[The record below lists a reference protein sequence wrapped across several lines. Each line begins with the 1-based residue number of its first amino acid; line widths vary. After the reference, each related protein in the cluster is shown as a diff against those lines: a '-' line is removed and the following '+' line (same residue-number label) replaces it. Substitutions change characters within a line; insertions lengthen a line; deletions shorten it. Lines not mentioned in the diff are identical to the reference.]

1 MSTFLIFLAL
11 FLVLALIR
19 IPVAYS
25 MTIATVVAMV
35 GTVLVGCGTSKAGVI
50 PSKTNDAK
58 VAVVQKADVATV
70 ENEDVADDANDANDM
85 DLARKVVEDFFA
97 ENFSD
102 CTMNSLEYD
111 DSYTAEQCAE
121 IAASYGADEAVIF
134 TSSFSV
140 PEDCQNMTLNPGMTY
155 EDYTYTLTRNAGGD
169 WVIQT
174 CGMQ

>member
-1 MSTFLIFLAL
+1 MKKKLL
-11 FLVLALIR
+11 
-19 IPVAYS
+19 
-25 MTIATVVAMV
+25 TIATVVAMV

-50 PSKTNDAK
+50 PSKANDAK
-58 VAVVQKADVATV
+58 AAVVQEADVAMV
-70 ENEDVADDANDANDM
+70 ENEDVADEANDM
-85 DLARKVVEDFFA
+85 DLARKAVEDFFA

-111 DSYTAEQCAE
+111 DSYTAKQYAD

-140 PEDCQNMTLNPGMTY
+140 PQDCQNMTLNPGMTY
-155 EDYTYTLTRNAGGD
+155 EDYTYTLTRNVGED
-169 WVIQT
+169 WIIQT

>member
-1 MSTFLIFLAL
+1 MKKKLL
-11 FLVLALIR
+11 
-19 IPVAYS
+19 
-25 MTIATVVAMV
+25 TIATVVAMV

-50 PSKTNDAK
+50 PSKTNDAQ
-58 VAVVQKADVATV
+58 VAVVQEADVATV
-70 ENEDVADDANDANDM
+70 ENEDVADEANDM
-85 DLARKVVEDFFA
+85 DIARKVVEDFFA

-111 DSYTAEQCAE
+111 DSYTAEQYAD

-140 PEDCQNMTLNPGMTY
+140 PQDCQNMTLNPGMTY
-155 EDYTYTLTRNAGGD
+155 EDYTYTLTRNAGGG

>member
-1 MSTFLIFLAL
+1 MKKKLL
-11 FLVLALIR
+11 
-19 IPVAYS
+19 
-25 MTIATVVAMV
+25 TIVTVVAMV
-35 GTVLVGCGTSKAGVI
+35 GTVLVGCGTPTAGVML
-50 PSKTNDAK
+50 PQTNEDE
-58 VAVVQKADVATV
+58 VAVVQETQVTTV
-70 ENEDVADDANDANDM
+70 ENEDVADVANDI

-111 DSYTAEQCAE
+111 DSYTAEAYAD

-155 EDYTYTLTRNAGGD
+155 EDYTYTLIRNVGED

>member
-1 MSTFLIFLAL
+1 MKKKLL
-11 FLVLALIR
+11 
-19 IPVAYS
+19 
-25 MTIATVVAMV
+25 TIATVVAMV

-58 VAVVQKADVATV
+58 VAVVQEADVATV
-70 ENEDVADDANDANDM
+70 ENEDVADEANDM

-111 DSYTAEQCAE
+111 DSYTAKQYAD

-140 PEDCQNMTLNPGMTY
+140 PQDCQNMTLNPGMTY
-155 EDYTYTLTRNAGGD
+155 EDYTYTLTRNAGED
-169 WVIQT
+169 
-174 CGMQ
+174 